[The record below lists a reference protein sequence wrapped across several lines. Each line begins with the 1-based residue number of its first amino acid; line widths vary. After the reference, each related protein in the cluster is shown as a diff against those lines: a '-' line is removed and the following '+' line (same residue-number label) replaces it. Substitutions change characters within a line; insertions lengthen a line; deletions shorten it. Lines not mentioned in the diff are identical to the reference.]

1 MLFRS
6 SADTRGQVIS
16 YTAKLQSFQHRCFLF
31 SFLICGQ
38 YARLFRWDHS
48 GCIVSSV
55 FNFHE
60 QPEIL
65 ASFFWSYAHLSQ
77 KQRGYDPTVKRAS
90 LEEIKYLSD
99 ATTKFI
105 KDSRP
110 RDVSFMLPKEEP
122 GYPYSVFKIRIQ
134 TGNGPHNLIVK
145 KPFLDVDSP
154 CGRATRA
161 YAAFDMKT
169 HKLVFLKDSWRTD
182 DDDYASEALIYE
194 ELLKHKVP
202 FLPKVLGAGDVIDKD
217 TEERQVTFTQVW
229 SDDRTKPDWRL
240 PCDGL
245 RTLVHHRVIQELAYP
260 LTSARSSREAVQ
272 AIRDIL
278 EGEIY
283 YVCSRSIYLRSFKLS
298 K

>member
-1 MLFRS
+1 
-6 SADTRGQVIS
+6 
-16 YTAKLQSFQHRCFLF
+16 
-31 SFLICGQ
+31 
-38 YARLFRWDHS
+38 
-48 GCIVSSV
+48 
-55 FNFHE
+55 
-60 QPEIL
+60 
-65 ASFFWSYAHLSQ
+65 
-77 KQRGYDPTVKRAS
+77 
-90 LEEIKYLSD
+90 
-99 ATTKFI
+99 
-105 KDSRP
+105 
-110 RDVSFMLPKEEP
+110 
-122 GYPYSVFKIRIQ
+122 
-134 TGNGPHNLIVK
+134 
-145 KPFLDVDSP
+145 
-154 CGRATRA
+154 
-161 YAAFDMKT
+161 MKT